1 MNRIFLALLL
11 TGVLAAGGCGSSDTY
26 TGPNGEKV
34 TVSKDG
40 KSIDVKSAGQGNG
53 KIDIS
58 RGGQGVALP
67 DDFPK
72 DVPVY
77 PGGTAIS
84 SIKSDDGMVVT
95 LQTADAFDAVV
106 DFYAK
111 ELKTQDWTTNST
123 LKLPTGTTYVNT
135 KEKRNLSVS
144 ITGGDKTMIM
154 LMIAA
159 EKKNR

>member
-1 MNRIFLALLL
+1 MSRICIALLL
-11 TGVLAAGGCGSSDTY
+11 AGVLTAGGCGSSDTY

-40 KSIDVKSAGQGNG
+40 KSIDVKTAGKGNG

-58 RGGQGVALP
+58 GGGQGVALP

-72 DVPVY
+72 DAPVY
-77 PGGTAIS
+77 PGATPIS

-106 DFYAK
+106 DYYAK
-111 ELKTQDWTTNST
+111 ELEKKDWKTNST

-154 LMIAA
+154 LIIGA
-159 EKKNR
+159 EKK